1 MPGFSSFEQYWS
13 TINSNLSRTSYC
25 MYITNC
31 FTFFIQIQSRRL
43 FTKSVRDLL
52 FVAIVTDNKV
62 RFLRDEMDYESVRK
76 HDEWRR
82 TRLATLCNA
91 LWNIAFPILFTFVC
105 VSELVFGAKVHAVV
119 LFNLPTVTATYKL
132 TQTFTCE

>member
-1 MPGFSSFEQYWS
+1 
-13 TINSNLSRTSYC
+13 

-43 FTKSVRDLL
+43 FTKSVRHLL

-76 HDEWRR
+76 HDE
-82 TRLATLCNA
+82 
-91 LWNIAFPILFTFVC
+91 
-105 VSELVFGAKVHAVV
+105 
-119 LFNLPTVTATYKL
+119 
-132 TQTFTCE
+132 